1 MTGGENRP
9 FDSLNA
15 SIGSVVIL
23 RLKDGPEL
31 RGTLK
36 AFDVHMNLVLDQAE
50 EVSEENTKRFGT
62 IVVRGDNII
71 FISPAANGSKS

>member
-1 MTGGENRP
+1 MSARP
-9 FDSLNA
+9 FDLLND
-15 SIGSVVIL
+15 SIGKEVLVV
-23 RLKDGPEL
+23 LKDDL
-31 RGTLK
+31 RFRGTLK

-71 FISPAANGSKS
+71 FISPAGNGSKS